1 MHVLAYVCLPYSIC
15 MRWRICALAGAE
27 ALRAQPEAR
36 WVRCICAWWVYMRM
50 VGALYMRIRATY
62 TAHPVARIVM
72 ELLVYVV
79 MELLIYVVMELLIY
93 VVMELPMYVVMELR
107 AGAPERLA

>member
-1 MHVLAYVCLPYSIC
+1 M
-15 MRWRICALAGAE
+15 
-27 ALRAQPEAR
+27 
-36 WVRCICAWWVYMRM
+36 
-50 VGALYMRIRATY
+50 GALYMRIRATY

-79 MELLIYVVMELLIY
+79 MELLIYVVMEL
-93 VVMELPMYVVMELR
+93 PMYVVMELR